1 VDLSANG
8 AQILSPTALKPN
20 RIIKL
25 LLPFD
30 RNPIL
35 CKGKIVWARLEPPS
49 AGRPLKYRGGIFF
62 TAVDEIGVEAFLAKR
77 GAGPSRRPTLVKN
90 RSKQGLDTSNTS
102 AL

>member
-1 VDLSANG
+1 
-8 AQILSPTALKPN
+8 LKPN
-20 RIIKL
+20 RIVKV

-62 TAVDEIGVEAFLAKR
+62 TSVDESGVEAFLAKR

-90 RSKQGLDTSNTS
+90 RSKPSETTS